1 MMKRL
6 ILILSCMLSCG
17 IFAYAQTESA
27 DYLTRYQN
35 LVKRVGVAGIGVET
49 LVGRWEQAFPDDPEM
64 LEAKANYYFEKSR
77 TSQLVVKD
85 AERYLGQKP
94 YLSLKD
100 SLGAPVNYFEEQ
112 FYDDSLFA
120 LSSQAID
127 KAIRLYPDRID
138 LRFDKVTFL
147 TAYEKESPDM
157 AYSALAGLIDYNAV
171 SSPVWKFGNETVDA
185 DTFEAAVQEYCFAFY
200 TVGSPD
206 SYEAFRS
213 ISEKM
218 LGYYPKSAIFLT
230 NIGTYWLIAKNDS
243 KKALKYY
250 TKVLKMEPDNYTA
263 IKNCILLARKEKN
276 AKLEKKYLP
285 MLIKATDDEREK
297 ASAEARLKALD

>member
-1 MMKRL
+1 MKR
-6 ILILSCMLSCG
+6 IAIVLSLLLSCG
-17 IFAYAQTESA
+17 ICMHAQTESA
-27 DYLTRYQN
+27 EYLTRYQN
-35 LVKRVGVAGIGVET
+35 LAKRVGVAGIGVET
-49 LVGRWEQAFPDDPEM
+49 LINRWEQAFPDDPDM

-77 TSQLVVKD
+77 TTKLTVKD

-100 SLGAPVNYFEEQ
+100 SLDNPVNYFEEQ

-157 AYSALAGLIDYNAV
+157 AASTLAGLIDYNAV
-171 SSPVWKFGNETVDA
+171 SSPTWKFRGETIDA
-185 DTFEAAVQEYCFAFY
+185 ETFEAAVQEYCFAFY
-200 TVGSPD
+200 TIGSPD

-213 ISEKM
+213 LSEKM
-218 LGYYPKSAIFLT
+218 LAYSPKGTIFLT
-230 NIGTYWLIAKNDS
+230 NLGTYWLIAQNDS

-250 TKVLKMEPDNYTA
+250 TKVLKIEPDNYTA

-276 AKLEKKYLP
+276 TKLEKKYLP
-285 MLIKATDDEREK
+285 MLIKVTDDEREK
-297 ASAEARLKALD
+297 ASAETRLKALN